1 MSDQAHQ
8 PTLSQVRAFVAVAE
22 YRHFGTAATR
32 LNVSQPTLSQALAS
46 LEHALGVQLIERST
60 RKVLVTTAGKHLLP
74 DALATVEAADRFF
87 SAAAGV
93 GNSLTGRIRIG
104 FIPTIGPYV
113 LPELLPALRENVPGL
128 ALQVVEDQTARLL
141 DDLRAGALDLATVVV
156 PADSHGLIEIPLY
169 RENFVLV
176 VPQAHVLSGKTEL
189 PIDVLGEFGLLLLE
203 EGHCLRDQTLEL
215 CRSVE
220 AHPDTVGSS
229 RVNSLTTLLQ
239 CVAGG
244 LGVALVPEMSVGAIA
259 GAGLAIGR
267 FAEPVP
273 GRTIGL
279 AFRGS
284 SARRQDYEL
293 VAELLRA
300 TAPATAIFGSSR
312 ISADTPSV
320 GRPLPQ

>member
-113 LPELLPALRENVPGL
+113 LPDLLPALRENVPGL

-156 PADSHGLIEIPLY
+156 PADSHGLIEIPL
-169 RENFVLV
+169 
-176 VPQAHVLSGKTEL
+176 
-189 PIDVLGEFGLLLLE
+189 
-203 EGHCLRDQTLEL
+203 
-215 CRSVE
+215 
-220 AHPDTVGSS
+220 
-229 RVNSLTTLLQ
+229 
-239 CVAGG
+239 
-244 LGVALVPEMSVGAIA
+244 
-259 GAGLAIGR
+259 
-267 FAEPVP
+267 
-273 GRTIGL
+273 
-279 AFRGS
+279 
-284 SARRQDYEL
+284 
-293 VAELLRA
+293 
-300 TAPATAIFGSSR
+300 
-312 ISADTPSV
+312 
-320 GRPLPQ
+320 